1 MIRPLVLAL
10 CLGLALPATAFGE
23 PAPAV
28 AIARAAIDAV
38 IRPGYARLQTA
49 AETLEKDVRALCD
62 APGPAQLETARAA
75 FRDTALAWASIE
87 MVGFGPVRAQNR
99 LERIL
104 FWPDRRGIGLRQVQA
119 ILATRDDTATDAAAL
134 AQKSVAVQGLGAL
147 DYVLYGTGA
156 EELAG
161 ADGFRCRY
169 GAAIG
174 ANLAKIAADITAG
187 WADNDGIAG
196 QLAEPGPDNAL
207 FRDQSEALG
216 EVTDM
221 LIHGLE
227 QLRDVRLN
235 GFLGETPDKDRPKR
249 ALLWRAGLTVATI
262 RANLDG
268 LRDLFDKAGFA
279 DHLAA
284 EDRWIAASIRFEFAQ
299 ADGALSDVPERI
311 ADTLADAQAR
321 EKLAFVRVVSS
332 SLSQLVSEHLTAA
345 YGLTAGFSSLDG
357 D

>member
-1 MIRPLVLAL
+1 MMRLFALAL
-10 CLGLALPATAFGE
+10 CLGLSLPASGRAE
-23 PAPAV
+23 PAPAA
-28 AIARAAIDAV
+28 AITRAAIDAV
-38 IRPGYARLQTA
+38 IRPGYVRFRAA
-49 AETLEKDVRALCD
+49 AETLENDVRALCE
-62 APGPAQLETARAA
+62 APGPAQMETARAA

-104 FWPDRRGIGLRQVQA
+104 FWPDRRGTGLKQVQA
-119 ILATRDDTATDAAAL
+119 ILATEDDTATDAATL

-147 DYVLYGTGA
+147 EYVLFGTGA
-156 EELAG
+156 AGLAG
-161 ADGFRCRY
+161 ADAFRCRY

-174 ANLAKIAADITAG
+174 TNLAKIAARIAAAWAG
-187 WADNDGIAG
+187 HDGIAG
-196 QLAEPGPDNAL
+196 QLARPGPGNAL
-207 FRDQSEALG
+207 FRDESEALG
-216 EVTDM
+216 EVTDI

-227 QLRDVRLN
+227 QLRAVRLN

-249 ALLWRAGLTVATI
+249 ALLWRAGLTIATVK
-262 RANLDG
+262 ANLDG

-279 DHLAA
+279 DHLAE

-299 ADGALSDVPERI
+299 ADDALSALPARI
-311 ADTLADAQAR
+311 ADTLADPQAR

-332 SLSQLVSEHLTAA
+332 SLSQLIGEHLTAA